1 LSRRGLILLLVFC
14 AVGLGLPACSRY
26 GDDID
31 AVKTAD
37 SVIPGKSNEVLAIDI
52 AGARGTIEWQGGP
65 APQYESDQIV
75 GVTAVIKRVGA
86 TGRRHQIDL
95 DFIHN
100 RQTKKVAFDGAL
112 VDGKKQDLVSGAINL
127 FMLQL
132 E

>member
-1 LSRRGLILLLVFC
+1 MRRLLILLLLFC
-14 AVGLGLPACSRY
+14 AIGVGFAACNRY

-37 SVIPGKSNEVLAIDI
+37 TVIPGKTNEVLAIDI
-52 AGARGTIEWQGGP
+52 AGARGTVEWQGGP
-65 APQYESDQIV
+65 APQYQSDDIV
-75 GVTAVIKRVGA
+75 GVQVVIKRVSA
-86 TGRRHQIDL
+86 TGNRHQIEL

-112 VDGKKQDLVSGAINL
+112 VDGKKQDLVSGALNL
-127 FMLQL
+127 FMMQL

>member
-1 LSRRGLILLLVFC
+1 LLRRLVLALAIC
-14 AVGLGLPACSRY
+14 ASSVGLAACDRY

-37 SVIPGKSNEVLAIDI
+37 SIVPGKSNEVLAIDI
-52 AGARGTIEWQGGP
+52 AGARGTVEWSGQE
-65 APQYESDQIV
+65 APQYQSGQIV
-75 GVTAVIKRVGA
+75 GVAAVIKRVSGN
-86 TGRRHQIDL
+86 GNRHQVEL

-112 VDGKKQDLVSGAINL
+112 VDGKKQDLVSGALNL
-127 FMLQL
+127 FMMQL

>member
-1 LSRRGLILLLVFC
+1 MRRLLIPLLLFCVFG
-14 AVGLGLPACSRY
+14 VGFTACDRY

-52 AGARGTIEWQGGP
+52 AGARGKIEWQAGP
-65 APQYESDQIV
+65 APKYQNDDIV
-75 GVTAVIKRVGA
+75 AVAAVIKRVGG
-86 TGRRHQIDL
+86 TGVRHQIEL

-100 RQTKKVAFDGAL
+100 RQTRKVAFDGAL
-112 VDGKKQDLVSGAINL
+112 VDGKKQDLVSGALNL
-127 FMLQL
+127 FMMQL